1 LLVYLVGGVYK
12 GPPQELTVKNKL
24 NLSVIIA
31 MLVLLMGSPSAFAK
45 GPKGDKGGK
54 HAAKAAK
61 HEGKGTSGV
70 VNPGAAIRRDEVRA
84 ETATARDAR
93 RHRDREYVVD
103 RDGHRRIVTDYYSR
117 EGLPPGLA
125 KRNSLPPGLAK
136 QLRERGRLPPGLQKR
151 LTPVPY
157 PLARRF
163 PPTAP
168 YYSRYFA
175 GRDLVVIDRRTNRI
189 VEVIPDVLP
198 R

>member
-1 LLVYLVGGVYK
+1 VNK
-12 GPPQELTVKNKL
+12 KL
-24 NLSVIIA
+24 NIA
-31 MLVLLMGSPSAFAK
+31 LIFPMLIVLMGSPSAFAK

-70 VNPGAAIRRDEVRA
+70 LNGRAIRRDDVR
-84 ETATARDAR
+84 TDTSTARSVR
-93 RHRDREYVVD
+93 RQRNREYVVD
-103 RDGHRRIVTDYYSR
+103 RDGDRRIVTDYYGR

-163 PPTAP
+163 PPSAP

-198 R
+198 RW

>member
-1 LLVYLVGGVYK
+1 MNNKSIVTLLAAVLVVFLAA
-12 GPPQELTVKNKL
+12 PN
-24 NLSVIIA
+24 A
-31 MLVLLMGSPSAFAK
+31 SA
-45 GPKGDKGGK
+45 KGDKGNKGAK

-61 HEGKGTSGV
+61 HQGKG
-70 VNPGAAIRRDEVRA
+70 P
-84 ETATARDAR
+84 AREAGR
-93 RHRDREYVVD
+93 QRDREYVVD
-103 RDGHRRIVTDYYSR
+103 RDGHRRIVTEYYSR

-163 PPTAP
+163 TPTSP

-189 VEVIPDVLP
+189 VEIIPDALP